1 MIKSRKKVVFV
12 INDITAKGGEER
24 MCSIIANYLNEHGYD
39 VSIFSLVSHNGRNPF
54 FKISDDIQIIHL
66 LGLFIERRVRQYLP
80 WLNYLRKKLRW
91 FLTKLNPDIIIDVE
105 VAVTPLTC
113 KASEGLGIKHI
124 SWDHFPY
131 INHVEI
137 MPRLIPYLR
146 TVDKIVVL
154 TNGNKKSYIEDSQ
167 ISPLNVV
174 QISNPSPI
182 ELCTYTSHSDNVVL
196 AMGRL
201 EYLKGFDRL
210 LNIWA
215 RIEPQMPD
223 WKLKIVGSGGY
234 ERALKEQA
242 NLLGLC
248 RVNFYPHTS
257 SPIEQYKGASIFVL
271 TSRLEGYGL
280 VLLEA
285 LNMSLPIVSYDCEN
299 GPREIL
305 VDGYNGYL
313 VPDGDAEMFVDKLLQ
328 LMQDGQL
335 RNKFGNNAIISAS
348 KFSLENIG
356 QQWLELL
363 ESI

>member
-1 MIKSRKKVVFV
+1 
-12 INDITAKGGEER
+12 
-24 MCSIIANYLNEHGYD
+24 MCSIVANYLNEHGYD
-39 VSIFSLVSHNGRNPF
+39 VSIFSLVSHNGKKPF

-80 WLNYLRKKLRW
+80 WLNYLRNKLRW
-91 FLTKLNPDIIIDVE
+91 FLTKLNPDIIVDVE
-105 VAVTPLTC
+105 IAITPLTC
-113 KASEGLGIKHI
+113 KASDGLEVKHV

-131 INHVEI
+131 INHVEV
-137 MPRLIPYLR
+137 MPQLIPYLR
-146 TVDKIVVL
+146 MVDKIVVL

-182 ELCTYTSHSDNVVL
+182 EQSTYTSHSGNVVL

-201 EYLKGFDRL
+201 EFIKGFDRL

-215 RIEPQMPD
+215 KIEPKMLD
-223 WKLKIVGSGGY
+223 WELNIVGSGGY
-234 ERALKEQA
+234 ESSLKEQA
-242 NLLGLC
+242 NLLGLS

-257 SPIEQYKGASIFVL
+257 SPVEQYRGASIFVL
-271 TSRLEGYGL
+271 TSRLEGFGL

-305 VDGYNGYL
+305 EDGFNGYL
-313 VPDGDAEMFVDKLLQ
+313 VPDGDEEMFVDKLLH
-328 LMQDGQL
+328 LMQDEQL
-335 RNKFGNNAIISAS
+335 RNEMGNNAILSAS

-356 QQWLELL
+356 RQWLELL